1 VESVLVA
8 VRAGISNR
16 PHDVIYRCNAGLG
29 RSSWEGIV
37 EDFIAGSV
45 PRFRVA
51 PVAHVPVMLALANG
65 AMLNEDTE
73 SPTLQGSVGGSA
85 GGRFHP
91 F

>member
-29 RSSWEGIV
+29 RSSREGIV

-65 AMLNEDTE
+65 AMLDKDTD
-73 SPTLQGSVGGSA
+73 SPASKVL
-85 GGRFHP
+85 
-91 F
+91 